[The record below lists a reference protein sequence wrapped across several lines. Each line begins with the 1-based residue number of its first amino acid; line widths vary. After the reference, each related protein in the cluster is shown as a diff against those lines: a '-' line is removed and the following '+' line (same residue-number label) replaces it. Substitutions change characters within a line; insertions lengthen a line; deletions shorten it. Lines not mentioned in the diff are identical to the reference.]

1 MQTDPVARVYAQA
14 LLDLGRERNRMDAFG
29 AELESVVA
37 AVRGDDM
44 LRTFLETPALD
55 HAAKKR
61 ALEALRGIVDDVLVN
76 FLCVLI
82 EKGRIGSLAAI
93 SATYRDLADDAA
105 GRVRVHAMTA
115 VPLDDELHKRLLE
128 TLQQALNRE
137 CVLET
142 EVRPGLV
149 GGLVLQVG
157 DKVYDGSVSRAL
169 RRVRTEMTRSSG
181 YED

>member
-1 MQTDPVARVYAQA
+1 MQKDPVARVYAQA
-14 LLDLGRERNRMDAFG
+14 LLDLGRERNQIDALG
-29 AELESVVA
+29 AELEQIA
-37 AVRGDDM
+37 GAVRADSV

-55 HAAKKR
+55 KASKKR
-61 ALEALRGIVDDVLVN
+61 VLESLRGTVDDRVVN

-82 EKGRIGSLAAI
+82 GKGRIASLAPIA
-93 SATYRDLADDAA
+93 AVYRDLADEAA
-105 GRVRVHAMTA
+105 GRVRVHATTA
-115 VPLDDELHKRLLE
+115 VPLGDELQTRLLE
-128 TLQQALNRE
+128 TLQQTLKRE

-142 EVRPGLV
+142 EVRPELV

>member
-14 LLDLGRERNRMDAFG
+14 LLDLGRERQRMPALG
-29 AELESVVA
+29 AELEQLVA
-37 AVRGDDM
+37 AVHGDAQ
-44 LRTFLETPALD
+44 LRNFLESPALD
-55 HAAKKR
+55 QASKKR
-61 ALEALRGIVDDVLVN
+61 VIESLRGTVDDAVVN

-93 SATYRDLADDAA
+93 SATYRDLEDAAA
-105 GRVRVHAMTA
+105 GRVRVRAMTA
-115 VPLDDELHKRLLE
+115 VPLGKDLQKSLLE
-128 TLQQALNRE
+128 TLQQTLNRE

-142 EVRPGLV
+142 EVQPELI

>member
-14 LLDLGRERNRMDAFG
+14 LLDLGRERQRMPALG
-29 AELESVVA
+29 AELEQLVA
-37 AVRGDDM
+37 AVHGDAQ
-44 LRTFLETPALD
+44 LRNFLESPALD
-55 HAAKKR
+55 QASKKR
-61 ALEALRGIVDDVLVN
+61 VIESLRGTVDDAVVN

-93 SATYRDLADDAA
+93 SATYRDLEDAAA
-105 GRVRVHAMTA
+105 GRVRVRAMPA
-115 VPLDDELHKRLLE
+115 VPLGKDLQKSLLE
-128 TLQQALNRE
+128 TLQQTLNRE

-142 EVRPGLV
+142 EVQPELI

>member
-1 MQTDPVARVYAQA
+1 MQRDPVARVYAQA
-14 LLDLGRERNRMDAFG
+14 LLDLGRESNRIDALG
-29 AELESVVA
+29 QELEQIAA
-37 AVRGDDM
+37 AVRGDAT
-44 LRTFLETPALD
+44 LRTFLESPALD
-55 HAAKKR
+55 RAAKKR
-61 ALEALRGIVDDVLVN
+61 ALESLRGTIDDLIVN
-76 FLCVLI
+76 FLCVLVD
-82 EKGRIGSLAAI
+82 KGRIVSLGAVAE
-93 SATYRDLADDAA
+93 AYRDLADAAA

-115 VPLDDELHKRLLE
+115 VPLGDELRKRLVE
-128 TLQQALNRE
+128 TLQQTLNHE

-142 EVRPGLV
+142 EVRPELV

>member
-14 LLDLGRERNRMDAFG
+14 LLDMGRESDRMEGLG
-29 AELESVVA
+29 AALEQVVA
-37 AVRGDDM
+37 AVQGDAV
-44 LRTFLETPALD
+44 LRQFLESPALD
-55 HAAKKR
+55 QAAKKR
-61 ALEALRGIVDDVLVN
+61 VVESLRGTVDDVIVN

-93 SATYRDLADDAA
+93 SGTYRDLADVVA
-105 GRVRVHAMTA
+105 GRVRVHATTA
-115 VPLDDELHKRLLE
+115 VPLGDDLQKRLLE
-128 TLQQALNRE
+128 TLQQTLHRE

-142 EVRPGLV
+142 EVRPDLV

>member
-14 LLDLGRERNRMDAFG
+14 LLEMGRERDRMVELG
-29 AELESVVA
+29 SELEQVAA
-37 AVRGDDM
+37 AVRGDDL
-44 LRTFLETPALD
+44 LRRFLESPALD
-55 HAAKKR
+55 QASKKR
-61 ALEALRGIVDDVLVN
+61 VLESLRGTVDDAIVN

-93 SATYRDLADDAA
+93 SGTYRDLADAVA

-115 VPLDDELHKRLLE
+115 VPLAEDLQKRLLE
-128 TLQQALNRE
+128 TLQQTLNRE

-142 EVRPGLV
+142 EVRPDLV

-181 YED
+181 YEN